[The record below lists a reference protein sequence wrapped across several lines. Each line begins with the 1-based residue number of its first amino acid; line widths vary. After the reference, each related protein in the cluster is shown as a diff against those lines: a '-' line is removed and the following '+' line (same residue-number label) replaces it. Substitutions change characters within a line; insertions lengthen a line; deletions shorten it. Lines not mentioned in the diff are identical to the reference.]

1 MTLFNLY
8 TNRDLKKK
16 KRERKKTMLNV
27 TNPSLN
33 TNAMWIILLFCHR
46 QHDGFSSV
54 DFSLMVPIQL
64 QQHQVS

>member
-33 TNAMWIILLFCHR
+33 TNAVWI
-46 QHDGFSSV
+46 
-54 DFSLMVPIQL
+54 M
-64 QQHQVS
+64 